1 MLPKNGYP
9 ILENGMF
16 IFLARGCTVRA
27 LGTLVCRELSSQVES
42 VIGRTVVVPSKAKKE
57 RLELYGRSRRQE
69 DESICLHL
77 QNIQNEEV
85 SSVEDK
91 NKQSFLGGLTLLKAD
106 NEDFDTVLAAIQ
118 SSKCGG
124 CDVVLV
130 LERPSA

>member
-1 MLPKNGYP
+1 MCPDTGEGKG
-9 ILENGMF
+9 IE
-16 IFLARGCTVRA
+16 A
-27 LGTLVCRELSSQVES
+27 
-42 VIGRTVVVPSKAKKE
+42 
-57 RLELYGRSRRQE
+57 
-69 DESICLHL
+69 CLHV

-85 SSVEDK
+85 ASVEAK